1 MNPWIFNPFKYIA
14 GSGALMIGWAIML
27 VTACISFFSKTHFD
41 GVIDAHHAVSISFQ
55 WYIYLPEAFIAWGS
69 AVIMFYVAG
78 LIFSG
83 SSIRFIDVAGTMALA
98 RWPAIFVALINFA
111 MPDVIDLHKI
121 SAAFIVTALAG
132 LIFIVWMIVLMYH
145 AFMVSCNLKGSKAG
159 AVFIIALLVAEVL
172 SKFALYQLYRHF
184 A

>member
-14 GSGALMIGWAIML
+14 GFKALMIGWAIML
-27 VTACISFFSKTHFD
+27 ATACISFFSKTHFD
-41 GVIDAHHAVSISFQ
+41 GVIDAHHALSISFH
-55 WYIYLPEAFIAWGS
+55 WYIYLLEQFIAWVS

-111 MPDVIDLHKI
+111 MPPVKDLHNI
-121 SAAFIVTALAG
+121 GAGVIIIALAG
-132 LIFIVWMIVLMYH
+132 LVFVIWMIALIYH
-145 AFMVSCNLKGSKAG
+145 AFIVSCNLKAGKATLL
-159 AVFIIALLVAEVL
+159 FITALLLAELL
-172 SKFALYQLYRHF
+172 SKLVFHQLYRHIT
-184 A
+184 